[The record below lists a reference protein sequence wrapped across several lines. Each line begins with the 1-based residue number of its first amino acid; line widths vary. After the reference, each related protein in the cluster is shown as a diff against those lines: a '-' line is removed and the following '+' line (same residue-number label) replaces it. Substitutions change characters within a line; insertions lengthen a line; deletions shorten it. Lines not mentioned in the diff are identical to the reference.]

1 MLHDDAVGGMISVTF
16 TEDFSRVYDHLNFAK
31 GPSLG
36 TEFTL
41 LMPYVYLAH
50 YDLISTRKGR
60 ELLAENGIPV
70 NLLRISVGTENVD
83 EIIDEFERL
92 ENHLKS

>member
-1 MLHDDAVGGMISVTF
+1 
-16 TEDFSRVYDHLNFAK
+16 LNFHK

-50 YDLISTRKGR
+50 YDLITCSEGR
-60 ELLAENGIPV
+60 ELLRKNKIPIE
-70 NLLRISVGTENVD
+70 LIRISVGIENIKVIK
-83 EIIDEFERL
+83 EEFDKL
-92 ENHLKS
+92 DYI